1 MYRKVFLFETKK
13 SVDNISIST
22 IVYTEMLPATV
33 KRQHTLNRMISEI
46 KIILEDGSS
55 NKAKGNCFESLVRNL
70 LTIHQYDIRDNINFS
85 GMEIDLVAEH
95 KHNKESLYVECKAK
109 EKVSSDELSK
119 FAFNVDF
126 KEIDKGYFFRTQELE
141 SQAGALL
148 SEMKQ
153 KTKYKNLTFF
163 EPDDIIKMLS
173 DGKMLF
179 EPQSKLTNYIISKRI
194 LAVTYFGDYL
204 VYLINES
211 NALPTKYIV
220 VNAQQNDKSVDSENI
235 DRLKNRIS
243 ELTSL
248 TLISIITDK
257 TIAVYTR
264 SDLVIETIS
273 EVQESENW
281 YDYLPASANK
291 NHFVGRDEI
300 RTKILSYFKE
310 IRDGETTKRIFYLN
324 GKSGWGKSS
333 LVLEIKDRCQNKHY
347 KNKFYAIAI
356 DTRSAISDNF
366 VALSFKKLIGAA
378 IDDKFLERNIFSK
391 DISFTSSNDLLSSES
406 VKSLIEN
413 LKINDKYL
421 VLIFDQFEDVFRKKD
436 FFKTFYKFLTD
447 VTDLKPN
454 IIIGFS
460 WKSDF
465 FIQSDDPSYHIW
477 QQAKEQAREFTISEF
492 GEKEIDGI
500 IKQLEGSVD
509 HIDKG
514 IKERI
519 KESSQG
525 LPWLTKKLCIH
536 IYDQINSGLA
546 IESLIE
552 SNLNILDLFK
562 KDEERLSASELKALK
577 LIAKKAYDGS
587 FFDETEVGEVIQ
599 TDTISSLLHKRLI
612 IRSGANYNIYWDIYR
627 DYLVTGN
634 IPIIGES
641 YLLRQGVNL
650 CLEVFLLFET
660 NKSESMD
667 SLLVKHPK
675 GISAET
681 LLNILIELR
690 NFGFIQKNDD
700 NYLVSVGIEI
710 SKQGFIEF
718 ITNRFQNYTPYIAL
732 KKLTQH
738 KITKSDLIQ
747 VLKNI
752 FKQDFQDNTWDS
764 YAKNIISWFLLSDL
778 DIKSKLIEPTKGRGK
793 SNTNLI
799 IGDKS
804 NLIPRSSLKEIL
816 EQIPLLSSNPNL
828 INSKF
833 NRDILL
839 VDLVDSKYELT
850 DFGKLMIA
858 SDEQSQIQKLKIKA
872 STLPKMNRLQE
883 LYNINKKIKAK
894 DIIRQLPNDFFDG
907 ERESSK
913 VIYATKAMTWIK

>member
-1 MYRKVFLFETKK
+1 
-13 SVDNISIST
+13 
-22 IVYTEMLPATV
+22 
-33 KRQHTLNRMISEI
+33 
-46 KIILEDGSS
+46 
-55 NKAKGNCFESLVRNL
+55 
-70 LTIHQYDIRDNINFS
+70 
-85 GMEIDLVAEH
+85 
-95 KHNKESLYVECKAK
+95 
-109 EKVSSDELSK
+109 
-119 FAFNVDF
+119 
-126 KEIDKGYFFRTQELE
+126 
-141 SQAGALL
+141 
-148 SEMKQ
+148 
-153 KTKYKNLTFF
+153 
-163 EPDDIIKMLS
+163 MLS

-204 VYLINES
+204 IYLINES

-220 VNAQQNDKSVDSENI
+220 VNAQKNDKTVDSENI
-235 DRLKNRIS
+235 DRLKSKIS
-243 ELTSL
+243 ELTNL
-248 TLISIITDK
+248 TLLSITTDK
-257 TIAVYTR
+257 PIATQNR
-264 SDLVIETIS
+264 SELVVESIS

-310 IRDGETTKRIFYLN
+310 IRDGESTKRIFYLN

-347 KNKFYAIAI
+347 KNKFYALAI

-378 IDDKFLERNIFSK
+378 IDNGFLERNIFSK
-391 DISFTSSNDLLSSES
+391 DITFTSSNDLLSSES
-406 VKSLIEN
+406 VKSLNKN
-413 LKINDKYL
+413 LKIKNKYL

-500 IKQLEGSVD
+500 IKQLEGSVG
-509 HIDKG
+509 HLDKG

-546 IESLIE
+546 KENLIE

-562 KDEERLSASELKALK
+562 KDEERLSAPELKALK

-587 FFDETEVGEVIQ
+587 FFDETEVGDVIQ

-627 DYLVTGN
+627 DYLVTRN

-650 CLEVFLLFET
+650 CLEVFLLFEAD
-660 NKSESMD
+660 KAESMD
-667 SLLVKHPK
+667 SLLAKHPK

-681 LLNILIELR
+681 LINILIELR
-690 NFGFIQKNDD
+690 NFGFIQKIDD

-732 KKLTQH
+732 QKLTQN
-738 KITKSDLIQ
+738 KISKSDVIQ

-764 YAKNIISWFLLSDL
+764 YAKNTISWFLLSDL
-778 DIKSKLIEPTKGRGK
+778 DTKSKLIEPTKGRGK
-793 SNTNLI
+793 SKTNLI
-799 IGDKS
+799 LGDKT

-816 EQIPLLSSNPNL
+816 EQIPLLSSNPSL

-839 VDLVDSKYELT
+839 IDLIDSKSELT
-850 DFGKLMIA
+850 DFGKMVIA
-858 SDEQSQIQKLKIKA
+858 SDEHSQIQKLKEKA
-872 STLPKMNRLQE
+872 LSLPKIKRLQV
-883 LYNINKKIKAK
+883 LYDTNKKIKAK
-894 DIIRQLPNDFFDG
+894 DIIRKLPNDFFDG
-907 ERESSK
+907 EKESSK

>member
-1 MYRKVFLFETKK
+1 MV
-13 SVDNISIST
+13 
-22 IVYTEMLPATV
+22 
-33 KRQHTLNRMISEI
+33 SEI

-70 LTIHQYDIRDNINFS
+70 LTIHQYDIRNNINFS

-95 KHNKESLYVECKAK
+95 KHNKELLYVECKAK

-126 KEIDKGYFFRTQELE
+126 KDVDKGYFFRTQELE

-153 KTKYKNLTFF
+153 KAKYKNLTFF
-163 EPDDIIKMLS
+163 EPNDIIKMLL
-173 DGKMLF
+173 DANMIF
-179 EPQSKLTNYIISKRI
+179 EPSSKLGKFIISKKI

-204 VYLINES
+204 IYLINES

-220 VNAQQNDKSVDSENI
+220 VNAKHNDKIVDSLDI
-235 DRLKNRIS
+235 DKLKDKIS

-248 TLISIITDK
+248 TLISIISNDK
-257 TIAVYTR
+257 SPHSQNKSELI
-264 SDLVIETIS
+264 IEAIS

-300 RTKILSYFKE
+300 RTRILSYFKE
-310 IRDGETTKRIFYLN
+310 IRNGESRKRIFYLN

-347 KNKFYAIAI
+347 KNNFYAIAI

-366 VALSFKKLIGAA
+366 VALSLQKLITSA
-378 IDDKFLERNIFSK
+378 IDDNFLERNIFSK

-406 VKSLIEN
+406 VKLFNQN
-413 LKINDKYL
+413 LKIKNKFL

-454 IIIGFS
+454 IIMGFS

-500 IKQLEGSVD
+500 IKQLEGSVG
-509 HIDKG
+509 ILDKG

-546 IESLIE
+546 KENLIE

-562 KDEERLSASELKALK
+562 KDEERLFASELKALK
-577 LIAKKAYDGS
+577 IIARKAYEGT
-587 FFDETEVGEVIQ
+587 FFDETEVGDIIQ

-650 CLEVFLLFET
+650 CLEVFLLFEDG
-660 NKSESMD
+660 KAESMD
-667 SLLVKHPK
+667 TLLAKHPK
-675 GISAET
+675 GISSET
-681 LLNILIELR
+681 LVNILIELR

-700 NYLVSVGIEI
+700 SYIVSNEIKI
-710 SKQGFIEF
+710 SKQGFIDF
-718 ITNRFQNYTPYIAL
+718 ITNRFQNYTPYISL
-732 KKLTQH
+732 KKLPQNR
-738 KITKSDLIQ
+738 ISKSDVIQ
-747 VLKNI
+747 ILKNI

-778 DIKSKLIEPTKGRGK
+778 DIKNKLIEPVKGRGK
-793 SNTNLI
+793 SKTVQTLE
-799 IGDKS
+799 DKT

-816 EQIPLLSSNPNL
+816 EQIPLLSSNPSL

-839 VDLVDSKYELT
+839 LDIIDSEFKLT
-850 DFGKLMIA
+850 NFGKMVIA
-858 SDEQSQIQKLKIKA
+858 SNELIQIKELKEKA
-872 STLPKMNRLQE
+872 LTLTKMILLKE
-883 LYNINKKIKAK
+883 LYNTNRKIKTK
-894 DIIRQLPNDFFDG
+894 DIISKLPNDFFDG
-907 ERESSK
+907 EKDSSK
-913 VIYATKAMTWIK
+913 VIYATKAMTWIR